1 MTHEDYLRR
10 YTEPLRPMTVAAPA
24 GDWQALLLEP
34 DCYYPPHLELGI
46 GLDSLNRVDLLEILR
61 QILAT
66 EYPQQHLSRSTVR
79 EFLEALQRL
88 KDERAWRQTEMER
101 LAAVLAQCQADSDRM
116 TAELIVHRSESQR
129 LVAELERY
137 RGEAAVLGNEVA
149 ILRAGLIDLRAS
161 TSWKVTKPLRW
172 FGRIVKATQAPDA

>member
-1 MTHEDYLRR
+1 MTPEDYLRR
-10 YTEPLRPMTVAAPA
+10 YTEPLQLLAGAVSP

-79 EFLEALQRL
+79 AFLEALQRW
-88 KDERAWRQTEMER
+88 KDERAWRQTEMEK
-101 LAAVLAQCQADSDRM
+101 LATALTEYQIENDRIA
-116 TAELIVHRSESQR
+116 AELIEYRSELQR
-129 LVAELERY
+129 H
-137 RGEAAVLGNEVA
+137 RGEAAVL
-149 ILRAGLIDLRAS
+149 RANLTDLRAS

-172 FGRIVKATQAPDA
+172 FGRIVKATRAPDA